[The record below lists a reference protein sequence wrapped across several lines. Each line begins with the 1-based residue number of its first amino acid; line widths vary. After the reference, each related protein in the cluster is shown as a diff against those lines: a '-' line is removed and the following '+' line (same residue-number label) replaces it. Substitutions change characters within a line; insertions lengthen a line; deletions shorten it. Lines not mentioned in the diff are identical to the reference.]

1 MISSNIS
8 GDNSDV
14 ANGPHVTFSF
24 KKTCKVEE
32 LSFVNDKK
40 EDFLFNGQNPHIS
53 PLNCL

>member
-8 GDNSDV
+8 SDNSDV